1 MKYTTFAIPALA
13 CVLSLAA
20 FAADVIPA
28 GTRLD
33 VRVND
38 RIKISRADGR
48 VYSGVISN
56 DVTDRNGNV
65 IIARGSSAELLAR
78 RVNDRDISIDLDSIT
93 VGGRRYT
100 VDAATSVNG
109 DQRDGVGANRR
120 TGKFVGGGAVFG
132 TILGAIAGGGRGAAI
147 GAASGAAAGAG
158 TQVLTR
164 GHTVDVPAESIL
176 SFRLDHELVVSDRD
190 AGRDVNG
197 HHYHDR
203 Y

>member
-1 MKYTTFAIPALA
+1 MKNTIFAIPALV
-13 CVLSLAA
+13 CGLSFAA
-20 FAADVIPA
+20 MAADVIPA

-33 VRVND
+33 IRVND
-38 RIKISRADGR
+38 RIKINRADGR
-48 VYSGVISN
+48 VYSGTVSN
-56 DVTDRNGNV
+56 DVRDVNGNV

-93 VGGRRYT
+93 VGGRRYS
-100 VDAATSVNG
+100 VNAETSVNG
-109 DQRDGVGANRR
+109 NQRDGVGANGR

-164 GHTVDVPAESIL
+164 GHSVDVPAESVL

-190 AGRDVNG
+190 SGRDVNG
-197 HHYHDR
+197 RHYHDR

>member
-1 MKYTTFAIPALA
+1 MKFTIFAIPALV
-13 CVLSLAA
+13 CGLSLSS
-20 FAADVIPA
+20 FAADVIPS

-33 VRVND
+33 IRVND
-38 RIKISRADGR
+38 RIKISKADGR
-48 VYSGVISN
+48 IYTGTVNN
-56 DVTDRNGNV
+56 DVNDANGNV

-78 RVNDRDISIDLDSIT
+78 RVDNKDISIDLDSIT

-100 VDAATSVNG
+100 VDAATTVNG
-109 DQRDGVGANRR
+109 DQRDGVGANKR

-164 GHTVDVPAESIL
+164 GHSVDVPAESVL
-176 SFRLDHELVVSDRD
+176 SFRLDRELVVSDHD
-190 AGRDVNG
+190 AGHDVNG
-197 HHYHDR
+197 QHYHDR